1 MNVGSAGIGP
11 IMLIV
16 MVPAQ
21 CGQGVVASV
30 FAGALMS
37 LRLPRLVP
45 RLCVALRRHA
55 VAARE
60 FEEFAQQA
68 GRDGRYRIDP

>member
-1 MNVGSAGIGP
+1 LKVAEWPHAGQAKVWFMNVGSAGIGP

-30 FAGALMS
+30 FDGALIV
-37 LRLPRLVP
+37 RLW
-45 RLCVALRRHA
+45 
-55 VAARE
+55 
-60 FEEFAQQA
+60 
-68 GRDGRYRIDP
+68 I

>member
-30 FAGALMS
+30 FDGLLMS
-37 LRLPRLVP
+37 LRLSRLRPPVP
-45 RLCVALRRHA
+45 A
-55 VAARE
+55 
-60 FEEFAQQA
+60 
-68 GRDGRYRIDP
+68 

>member
-30 FAGALMS
+30 FSGALIS
-37 LRLPRLVP
+37 LWLPRPL
-45 RLCVALRRHA
+45 
-55 VAARE
+55 AAMLI
-60 FEEFAQQA
+60 
-68 GRDGRYRIDP
+68 GTSNPPH

>member
-30 FAGALMS
+30 FDGALIS
-37 LRLPRLVP
+37 LWLPRLRP
-45 RLCVALRRHA
+45 PSSA
-55 VAARE
+55 
-60 FEEFAQQA
+60 
-68 GRDGRYRIDP
+68 

>member
-1 MNVGSAGIGP
+1 MNMGSAGIGP

-30 FAGALMS
+30 FDGVLMS
-37 LRLPRLVP
+37 LPLPRLRQP
-45 RLCVALRRHA
+45 YA
-55 VAARE
+55 
-60 FEEFAQQA
+60 
-68 GRDGRYRIDP
+68 

>member
-1 MNVGSAGIGP
+1 MNMGSAGIGP

-30 FAGALMS
+30 FDGALMS
-37 LRLPRLVP
+37 LRLPRLRPPVP
-45 RLCVALRRHA
+45 A
-55 VAARE
+55 
-60 FEEFAQQA
+60 
-68 GRDGRYRIDP
+68 